1 MAEVVRPLDPRD
13 IVAPLLPSLPVAA
26 IASQPASGVL
36 PLLSPILRQRVQ
48 FLSASS
54 SEPWI
59 RLLSYDP
66 AKAAKLAEIARSARL
81 EPHPVSGEIEI
92 DWDSSTGD
100 HVETRYKRLDVE
112 TLQALVLL
120 RDLDLVFRL
129 VHCAGDEQGAG
140 PAGGSSGWRVG
151 EVSVPD
157 VPDAFA
163 SFGGHATVAEAEGA
177 FSAVA
182 APPLAAGTANPTNSI
197 PAFGSSTT
205 DNNDINDDDD
215 DDDDDYWARYDA
227 TPARTPA
234 VKRSPAPP
242 SIRQAT
248 HNEDSSSHA
257 GHDRSSQPP
266 HAESEDAYFAQYD
279 TVQPAMD
286 SHDPDEVVDGEEGQS
301 GLTGG
306 VTAGLIRSYN
316 LGQQAASA
324 AAASSGAVAPAPEH
338 AVVDDEYEVDH
349 ERLANLV
356 HPRPASASSH
366 GSSSLG
372 GAGGSGGSAV
382 IVSKLEAS
390 AGRQEQSEFGVKQH
404 VSRSIKSLYMLAR
417 ASGIDRDEFEQLV
430 KTELDMLSMLEE

>member
-1 MAEVVRPLDPRD
+1 MAEVVRPLEPRD

-26 IASQPASGVL
+26 IASQPASAVL

-59 RLLSYDP
+59 RLLSYDT
-66 AKAAKLAEIARSARL
+66 AKAAKLAEIARSARF

-100 HVETRYKRLDVE
+100 VETRFKRLDVE

-120 RDLDLVFRL
+120 RDLDIVVRL
-129 VHCAGDEQGAG
+129 VHCEGDQQE
-140 PAGGSSGWRVG
+140 GGNTSGWRVG

-157 VPDAFA
+157 EPNAFA
-163 SFGGHATVAEAEGA
+163 LFGGYATAAEAEQA
-177 FSAVA
+177 FADGSKAKT
-182 APPLAAGTANPTNSI
+182 TASI
-197 PAFGSSTT
+197 PVPAAQEAS
-205 DNNDINDDDD
+205 D

-242 SIRQAT
+242 SLKQ
-248 HNEDSSSHA
+248 SSSSQ
-257 GHDRSSQPP
+257 HDNAAQN
-266 HAESEDAYFAQYD
+266 ADAEDAYFAQYD
-279 TVQPAMD
+279 SVQPAMD
-286 SHDPDEVVDGEEGQS
+286 NHDPDEAAETEGISS
-301 GLTGG
+301 GLTGNTVIPNSVPSVPNYG
-306 VTAGLIRSYN
+306 LVHPPTASN
-316 LGQQAASA
+316 
-324 AAASSGAVAPAPEH
+324 EH

-366 GSSSLG
+366 SSSG
-372 GAGGSGGSAV
+372 GASGSAV
-382 IVSKLEAS
+382 LVSKLEES

-430 KTELDMLSMLEE
+430 KTELDMLSMMEEE

>member
-59 RLLSYDP
+59 RLLAYDP
-66 AKAAKLAEIARSARL
+66 AKAARLAEIARSARF

-100 HVETRYKRLDVE
+100 RVETRYKRLDVE

-120 RDLDLVFRL
+120 RDLDIVVRL
-129 VHCAGDEQGAG
+129 VHCEGDKEGNSA
-140 PAGGSSGWRVG
+140 SGWRVG

-157 VPDAFA
+157 EPHAFA
-163 SFGGHATVAEAEGA
+163 LFGGHATATEAERV
-177 FSAVA
+177 FSEA
-182 APPLAAGTANPTNSI
+182 ATAAGKTTQRERAEPPKSISI
-197 PAFGSSTT
+197 PAQPSV
-205 DNNDINDDDD
+205 DDD

-234 VKRSPAPP
+234 VKRSPAP
-242 SIRQAT
+242 SSLRQGL
-248 HNEDSSSHA
+248 SSHNA
-257 GHDRSSQPP
+257 NVSGNDNAD
-266 HAESEDAYFAQYD
+266 AEAEDAYYAQYD
-279 TVQPAMD
+279 SVQPAMD
-286 SHDPDEVVDGEEGQS
+286 NHDPDEVMMEGEEAVPS
-301 GLTGG
+301 GLTGST
-306 VTAGLIRSYN
+306 VIPSALLDRQN
-316 LGQQAASA
+316 LNLQNLQNPQNLVSVSVSA
-324 AAASSGAVAPAPEH
+324 AANEH

-366 GSSSLG
+366 SSSAG
-372 GAGGSGGSAV
+372 GGSGGSAV
-382 IVSKLEAS
+382 LVTKLEES

-430 KTELDMLSMLEE
+430 KTELDMLSMLEEE

>member
-59 RLLSYDP
+59 RLLAYDS
-66 AKAAKLAEIARSARL
+66 AKAAKLAEIARSARF
-81 EPHPVSGEIEI
+81 EPHPISGEIEI
-92 DWDSSTGD
+92 DWDDSTTGGD
-100 HVETRYKRLDVE
+100 AAERAVETRYKRLDVE

-120 RDLDLVFRL
+120 RDLDIVVRL
-129 VHCAGDEQGAG
+129 VHCEGDKEGD
-140 PAGGSSGWRVG
+140 STSGWRIG

-157 VPDAFA
+157 EPHAFA
-163 SFGGHATVAEAEGA
+163 LFGGHATVAEAERVYSEKTSQSQRA
-177 FSAVA
+177 E
-182 APPLAAGTANPTNSI
+182 PPKSISI
-197 PAFGSSTT
+197 PAQPAM
-205 DNNDINDDDD
+205 DENDDE

-234 VKRSPAPP
+234 VKRSPAP
-242 SIRQAT
+242 SSLRQGV
-248 HNEDSSSHA
+248 SSHNA
-257 GHDRSSQPP
+257 NTDAD
-266 HAESEDAYFAQYD
+266 AEAEDAYYAQYD
-279 TVQPAMD
+279 SVQPAMD
-286 SHDPDEVVDGEEGQS
+286 NHDPDEVMEDEEGPVSS
-301 GLTGG
+301 GLTGNT
-306 VTAGLIRSYN
+306 VIPSVVPNILDQNRV
-316 LGQQAASA
+316 SA
-324 AAASSGAVAPAPEH
+324 AAAANNEH

-366 GSSSLG
+366 SSSVG
-372 GAGGSGGSAV
+372 GGSGGSGV
-382 IVSKLEAS
+382 LVTKLEES

>member
-26 IASQPASGVL
+26 FASQPASGVL

-59 RLLSYDP
+59 RLLSYDA
-66 AKAAKLAEIARSARL
+66 AKAAKLIEIARSTRL
-81 EPHPVSGEIEI
+81 EPHPLSGEIEI

-129 VHCAGDEQGAG
+129 VHCAGDEQEGNT
-140 PAGGSSGWRVG
+140 SSSGGWRVG

-157 VPDAFA
+157 EPNAFGV
-163 SFGGHATVAEAEGA
+163 FGGHATVAEAERA
-177 FSAVA
+177 FSEETAVKA
-182 APPLAAGTANPTNSI
+182 TISTTTNHYHNNNNTTTTSI
-197 PAFGSSTT
+197 PTPTSI
-205 DNNDINDDDD
+205 DNNDNIDDDDD

-234 VKRSPAPP
+234 IKRSPAP
-242 SIRQAT
+242 SSLRQSSAQNDGS
-248 HNEDSSSHA
+248 HNTA
-257 GHDRSSQPP
+257 QN
-266 HAESEDAYFAQYD
+266 AEAEDAYFAQYD

-286 SHDPDEVVDGEEGQS
+286 SHDPDEVVEGEEVQS

-306 VTAGLIRSYN
+306 VTTGLINSYN
-316 LGQQAASA
+316 LSQQAQQGA
-324 AAASSGAVAPAPEH
+324 AAAPEH
-338 AVVDDEYEVDH
+338 AIVDNEYEVDH

-382 IVSKLEAS
+382 IVSKLEAH

>member
-59 RLLSYDP
+59 RLLSYDS
-66 AKAAKLAEIARSARL
+66 AKAAKLVDVARSARL

-100 HVETRYKRLDVE
+100 VETRYKRLDVE

-129 VHCAGDEQGAG
+129 VHCAGDEQAE
-140 PAGGSSGWRVG
+140 GGNASNNGWRVG

-157 VPDAFA
+157 VPNAFGA
-163 SFGGHATVAEAEGA
+163 FGGHATVAEAERAFKEGA
-177 FSAVA
+177 A
-182 APPLAAGTANPTNSI
+182 AISNTSNTTTSSSI
-197 PAFGSSTT
+197 PAPMSID
-205 DNNDINDDDD
+205 DNPADDD

-234 VKRSPAPP
+234 VKRSPAP
-242 SIRQAT
+242 SSLRQA
-248 HNEDSSSHA
+248 SSA
-257 GHDRSSQPP
+257 QNDTNTPQN
-266 HAESEDAYFAQYD
+266 AEAEDAYFAQYD

-286 SHDPDEVVDGEEGQS
+286 SHDPDEVVEGEEVQS

-306 VTAGLIRSYN
+306 VTAGLINSYK
-316 LGQQAASA
+316 QQVQAAP
-324 AAASSGAVAPAPEH
+324 AVPEN
-338 AVVDDEYEVDH
+338 AIVDDEYEVDH

-382 IVSKLEAS
+382 IVSKLEAH

>member
-177 FSAVA
+177 FSAGAGA
-182 APPLAAGTANPTNSI
+182 ATALAAGTANPTNNI
-197 PAFGSSTT
+197 PALSNANSTT
-205 DNNDINDDDD
+205 DDDDE
-215 DDDDDYWARYDA
+215 DDDYWARYDA

-248 HNEDSSSHA
+248 HNKDSSSYA
-257 GHDRSSQPP
+257 GHDPSSHHPN
-266 HAESEDAYFAQYD
+266 AEAEDAYFAQYD

-306 VTAGLIRSYN
+306 VTAGLIRSHN
-316 LGQQAASA
+316 LGQQAA
-324 AAASSGAVAPAPEH
+324 ASSGALAPAPEH
-338 AVVDDEYEVDH
+338 AVVDDAYEVDH